1 MLTTAF
7 IIMII
12 LSVLRCLDVLVG
24 FAMLVNGSLSGSD
37 WVANVIICA
46 LLTFVAVAIGTVV

>member
-7 IIMII
+7 IIMIF

-24 FAMLVNGSLSGSD
+24 FAMMVNGSLSGSD
-37 WVANVIICA
+37 WVASVFICA
-46 LLTFVAVAIGTVV
+46 LLLFITIALGTVV